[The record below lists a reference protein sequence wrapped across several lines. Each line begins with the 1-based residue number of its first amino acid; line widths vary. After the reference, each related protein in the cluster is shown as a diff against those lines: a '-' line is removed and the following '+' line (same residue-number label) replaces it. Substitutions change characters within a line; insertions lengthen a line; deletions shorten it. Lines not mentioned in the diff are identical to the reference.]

1 MTVILIRLV
10 IVYAFLTLIVRFMG
24 KRQIGEMQMS
34 ELIVAFMLSELAA
47 LPVTDTSIP
56 LLYAIV
62 PILLLA
68 VLEILTSYAFLCSQ
82 KLARIVSG
90 APQVLIRDGRID
102 RMMLRYARMT
112 LPELMGE
119 LRLKGILYSLCADFD
134 STAEYVEHDGERYGL
149 LEKIF
154 GFVVSEYN
162 KDCSLDALS
171 AATSYHYV
179 YLSRYFKK
187 CTGLSFTEY
196 VNTYRVNEACYLLR
210 NGEQSIL
217 ETAFNCGYD
226 SLRSFNR
233 NFKKIMQITPVEYR
247 AQA

>member
-119 LRLKGILYSLCADFD
+119 LRLKGIPDPGDVAWAILEENGKVSVIPKRSAQPPDARSLARGVRETGICHTLIAD
-134 STAEYVEHDGERYGL
+134 G
-149 LEKIF
+149 
-154 GFVVSEYN
+154 
-162 KDCSLDALS
+162 ALS
-171 AATSYHYV
+171 AP
-179 YLSRYFKK
+179 
-187 CTGLSFTEY
+187 GLSLSGHSTDDVRHY
-196 VNTYRVNEACYLLR
+196 LRQYGNLRVEDVFLLTVDDAGNWNLR
-210 NGEQSIL
+210 KKD
-217 ETAFNCGYD
+217 ETKGKGRGKTQDA
-226 SLRSFNR
+226 
-233 NFKKIMQITPVEYR
+233 
-247 AQA
+247 